1 MLFPYFVY
9 IAHLTKF
16 TRGSSLL
23 MEKSLLIE
31 KIKSGRKSLVKK
43 GKEKR
48 PKEERKSIILSRK
61 KNSFVKVTGTSGAPR
76 WRPYF
81 EQVVIVK
88 PKFSIHNVKSEVS
101 HLYASLDTKTLGA
114 VRRGTF
120 TVIICDFPRVSGNKV
135 DARTRHV
142 ITRSHAND
150 MTRLPRRYANKTIDF
165 GKRVVAIVHF
175 WLTR

>member
-1 MLFPYFVY
+1 MLFPYIVY

-88 PKFSIHNVKSEVS
+88 PKFSIHKVKSEVQK
-101 HLYASLDTKTLGA
+101 TTLGA

-120 TVIICDFPRVSGNKV
+120 TVIICDFPRGF
-135 DARTRHV
+135 RE
-142 ITRSHAND
+142 
-150 MTRLPRRYANKTIDF
+150 
-165 GKRVVAIVHF
+165 
-175 WLTR
+175 